1 MSKEHIH
8 IWFTPSTLHEHE
20 EGDYHAKDIGSEL
33 VKGNPKQFKNLTEV
47 SWNWKMQ
54 LDKELVL
61 PKSEGENLSKIW
73 PFIFVMSADRKMR
86 VDYFQIMPTSGEL
99 T

>member
-1 MSKEHIH
+1 
-8 IWFTPSTLHEHE
+8 
-20 EGDYHAKDIGSEL
+20 
-33 VKGNPKQFKNLTEV
+33 
-47 SWNWKMQ
+47 MQ

-61 PKSEGENLSKIW
+61 PKSDGENLSKIW